1 MFRKV
6 HLLDLVLGN
15 LLMFILITT
24 LLNCTVQFLVEFVD
38 SEIFIAQFVVIKGN
52 KTVKSLTVLQQAYMC
67 SWWQT
72 IIIKNC
78 LANLNCV
85 CADYSANI

>member
-1 MFRKV
+1 MFEKNV
-6 HLLDLVLGN
+6 YLW
-15 LLMFILITT
+15 MFILITV
-24 LLNCTVQFLVEFVD
+24 LHNCAVQFLVGFVN
-38 SEIFIAQFVVIKGN
+38 SENFIAQFVVIKGN
-52 KTVKSLTVLQQAYMC
+52 KTVKSFTVLQQAYVC

-85 CADYSANI
+85 CANYSANI